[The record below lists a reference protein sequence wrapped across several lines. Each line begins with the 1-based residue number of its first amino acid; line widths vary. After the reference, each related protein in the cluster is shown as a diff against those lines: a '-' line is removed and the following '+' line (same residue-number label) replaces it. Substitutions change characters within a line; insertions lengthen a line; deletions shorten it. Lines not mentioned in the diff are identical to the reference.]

1 MVFSTLAKIV
11 SSLVSLYMVLCI
23 IRIFFSWIPSLT
35 DTKWGKLIA
44 RLTDPYLNLFRG
56 FSLFRTTAVD
66 FSPIVALAV
75 LSVLN
80 NLFMTLSYAVR
91 ITLGFI
97 LSLLLDAAWSA
108 ISFVLGFFLV
118 ISVIRIIGFLARIA
132 VLHPLWQILDGIIN
146 PLLFRINKIIYRGR
160 AVQYLQGL
168 ITGFVAV
175 LVVRALGGLLVRLL
189 TSLLMSLPI

>member
-11 SSLVSLYMVLCI
+11 SSLVSLYMILCI
-23 IRIFFSWIPSLT
+23 VRIFFSWIPSLT
-35 DTKWGKLIA
+35 DTKWGRLIA
-44 RLTDPYLNLFRG
+44 GLTDPYLNLFRG
-56 FSLFRTTAVD
+56 FSLFRTPAID

-108 ISFVLGFFLV
+108 ISFVLG
-118 ISVIRIIGFLARIA
+118 
-132 VLHPLWQILDGIIN
+132 
-146 PLLFRINKIIYRGR
+146 
-160 AVQYLQGL
+160 
-168 ITGFVAV
+168 
-175 LVVRALGGLLVRLL
+175 
-189 TSLLMSLPI
+189 LPAPAW

>member
-11 SSLVSLYMVLCI
+11 SSLVSLYMILCI
-23 IRIFFSWIPSLT
+23 VRIFFSWIPSLT
-35 DTKWGKLIA
+35 DTKWGRLIA
-44 RLTDPYLNLFRG
+44 GLTDPYLNLFRG
-56 FSLFRTTAVD
+56 FSLFRTPAID

-108 ISFVLGFFLV
+108 ISFLLGFFLV
-118 ISVIRIIGFLARIA
+118 ISLIRIIGFLARIA

-146 PLLFRINKIIYRGR
+146 PLLFRINRIIYRGR
-160 AVQYLQGL
+160 TVQYLQGL
-168 ITGFVAV
+168 ITGFIVV
-175 LVVRALGGLLVRLL
+175 LIVRTLGGFLVRLL

>member
-11 SSLVSLYMVLCI
+11 SSLVSLYMILCI
-23 IRIFFSWIPSLT
+23 VRIFFSWIPSLT
-35 DTKWGKLIA
+35 DTKWGRLIA
-44 RLTDPYLNLFRG
+44 GLTDPYLNLFRS
-56 FSLFRTTAVD
+56 FSLFRTPAID

-108 ISFVLGFFLV
+108 ISFLLGFFLV
-118 ISVIRIIGFLARIA
+118 ISLIRIIGFLARIA

-146 PLLFRINKIIYRGR
+146 PLLFRINRIIYRGR
-160 AVQYLQGL
+160 TVQYLQGL
-168 ITGFVAV
+168 ITGFIVV
-175 LVVRALGGLLVRLL
+175 LVVRTLGGFLVRLL

>member
-11 SSLVSLYMVLCI
+11 SSLVSLYMILCI
-23 IRIFFSWIPSLT
+23 VRIFFSWIPSLT
-35 DTKWGKLIA
+35 DTKWGRLIA
-44 RLTDPYLNLFRG
+44 GLTDPYLNLFRG
-56 FSLFRTTAVD
+56 FSLFRTPAID

-108 ISFVLGFFLV
+108 ISFLLGFFLV
-118 ISVIRIIGFLARIA
+118 ISLIRIIGFLARIA

>member
-1 MVFSTLAKIV
+1 
-11 SSLVSLYMVLCI
+11 
-23 IRIFFSWIPSLT
+23 
-35 DTKWGKLIA
+35 
-44 RLTDPYLNLFRG
+44 
-56 FSLFRTTAVD
+56 
-66 FSPIVALAV
+66 
-75 LSVLN
+75 
-80 NLFMTLSYAVR
+80 
-91 ITLGFI
+91 
-97 LSLLLDAAWSA
+97 

>member
-11 SSLVSLYMVLCI
+11 SSLVSLYMILCI
-23 IRIFFSWIPSLT
+23 VRIFFSWIPSLT
-35 DTKWGKLIA
+35 DTKWGRLIA
-44 RLTDPYLNLFRG
+44 GLTDPYLNLFRG
-56 FSLFRTTAVD
+56 FSLFRTPAID

-108 ISFVLGFFLV
+108 ISFLLGFFLV
-118 ISVIRIIGFLARIA
+118 ISLIRIIGFLARIA
-132 VLHPLWQILDGIIN
+132 VLHTLWQILDGIIN
-146 PLLFRINKIIYRGR
+146 PLLFRINRIIYRGR
-160 AVQYLQGL
+160 TVQYLQGL
-168 ITGFVAV
+168 ITGFIVV
-175 LVVRALGGLLVRLL
+175 LVMRTLGGFLVRLL

>member
-11 SSLVSLYMVLCI
+11 SSLVSLYMILCI
-23 IRIFFSWIPSLT
+23 VRIFFSWIPSLT
-35 DTKWGKLIA
+35 DTKWGRLIA
-44 RLTDPYLNLFRG
+44 GLTDPYLNLFRG
-56 FSLFRTTAVD
+56 FSLFRTPAID

-108 ISFVLGFFLV
+108 ISFLLGFFLV
-118 ISVIRIIGFLARIA
+118 ISLIRIIGFLARIA

-146 PLLFRINKIIYRGR
+146 PLLFRVNKIIYRGR
-160 AVQYLQGL
+160 TVQYLQGL
-168 ITGFVAV
+168 ITGFIVV
-175 LVVRALGGLLVRLL
+175 LIVRTLGGFLVRLL

>member
-1 MVFSTLAKIV
+1 MIFSILAKIV
-11 SSLVSLYMVLCI
+11 SSLISLYMVLCI

-35 DTKWGKLIA
+35 DTKWGKLIS
-44 RLTDPYLNLFRG
+44 RLTDPYLNLFRDI
-56 FSLFRTTAVD
+56 SLFRTTAVD
-66 FSPIVALAV
+66 FSPIIALAV

-80 NLFMTLSYAVR
+80 NLFITLSYAMR

-168 ITGFVAV
+168 ITGFVVV
-175 LVVRALGGLLVRLL
+175 LVVRALGGFLVRLL

>member
-56 FSLFRTTAVD
+56 FSLFRATAVD

-118 ISVIRIIGFLARIA
+118 ISVVRIIGFLARIA

>member
-11 SSLVSLYMVLCI
+11 SSLVSLYMILCI
-23 IRIFFSWIPSLT
+23 VRIFFSWIPSLT
-35 DTKWGKLIA
+35 DTKWGRLIA
-44 RLTDPYLNLFRG
+44 GLTDPYLNLFRG
-56 FSLFRTTAVD
+56 FSLFRTPAID

-108 ISFVLGFFLV
+108 ISFLLGFFLV
-118 ISVIRIIGFLARIA
+118 ISLIRIIGFLARIA

-146 PLLFRINKIIYRGR
+146 PLLFRVNKIIYRGR
-160 AVQYLQGL
+160 TVQYLQGL
-168 ITGFVAV
+168 ITGFIVV
-175 LVVRALGGLLVRLL
+175 LVMRTLGGFLVRLL

>member
-11 SSLVSLYMVLCI
+11 SSLVSLYMILCI
-23 IRIFFSWIPSLT
+23 VRIFFSWIPSLT
-35 DTKWGKLIA
+35 DTKWGRLIA
-44 RLTDPYLNLFRG
+44 GLTDPYLNLFRG
-56 FSLFRTTAVD
+56 FSLFRTPAID

-108 ISFVLGFFLV
+108 ISFLLGFFLV
-118 ISVIRIIGFLARIA
+118 ISLIRIIGFLARIA

-146 PLLFRINKIIYRGR
+146 PLLFRINRIIYRGR
-160 AVQYLQGL
+160 TVQYLQGL
-168 ITGFVAV
+168 ITGFIVV
-175 LVVRALGGLLVRLL
+175 LVMRTLGGFLVRLL

>member
-56 FSLFRTTAVD
+56 FSLFRTPAID

-108 ISFVLGFFLV
+108 ISFLLGFFLV
-118 ISVIRIIGFLARIA
+118 ISLIRIIGFLARIA

-146 PLLFRINKIIYRGR
+146 PLLFRINRIIYRGR
-160 AVQYLQGL
+160 TVQYLQGL
-168 ITGFVAV
+168 ITGFIVV
-175 LVVRALGGLLVRLL
+175 LVVRTLGGFLVRLL

>member
-11 SSLVSLYMVLCI
+11 SSLVSLYMILCI
-23 IRIFFSWIPSLT
+23 VRIFFTWIASLT
-35 DTKWGKLIA
+35 DTKWGRLIA
-44 RLTDPYLNLFRG
+44 GLTDPYLNLFRS
-56 FSLFRTTAVD
+56 FSLFRTPAID

-97 LSLLLDAAWSA
+97 LSLLLDAAWAA
-108 ISFVLGFFLV
+108 ISVLLGFFLV
-118 ISVIRIIGFLARIA
+118 ISLIRIIGFLARIA
-132 VLHPLWQILDGIIN
+132 VLHRLWQILDGIIS
-146 PLLFRINKIIYRGR
+146 PLLFRINRIIYRGR
-160 AVQYLQGL
+160 TVLYLQGL
-168 ITGFVAV
+168 ITGFIVV
-175 LVVRALGGLLVRLL
+175 LVMRTLGGFLVRLL

>member
-175 LVVRALGGLLVRLL
+175 LVVRALGGFLVRLL

>member
-44 RLTDPYLNLFRG
+44 RLTDPYLNLFRS
-56 FSLFRTTAVD
+56 FSLFRTPAID

-108 ISFVLGFFLV
+108 ISFLLGFFLV
-118 ISVIRIIGFLARIA
+118 ISLIRIIGFLARIA

-146 PLLFRINKIIYRGR
+146 PLLFRINRIIYRGR
-160 AVQYLQGL
+160 TVQYLQGL
-168 ITGFVAV
+168 ITGFIVV
-175 LVVRALGGLLVRLL
+175 LVMRTLGGFLVRLL

>member
-1 MVFSTLAKIV
+1 MI
-11 SSLVSLYMVLCI
+11 LCI
-23 IRIFFSWIPSLT
+23 VRIFFSWIPSLT
-35 DTKWGKLIA
+35 DTKWGRLIA
-44 RLTDPYLNLFRG
+44 GLTDPYLNLFRG
-56 FSLFRTTAVD
+56 FSLFRTPAID

-108 ISFVLGFFLV
+108 ISFLLGFFLV
-118 ISVIRIIGFLARIA
+118 ISLIRIIGFLARIA

-146 PLLFRINKIIYRGR
+146 PLLFRINRIIYRGR
-160 AVQYLQGL
+160 TVQYLQGL
-168 ITGFVAV
+168 ITGFIVV
-175 LVVRALGGLLVRLL
+175 LVVRTLGGFLVRLL

>member
-1 MVFSTLAKIV
+1 MIFSILAKIV
-11 SSLVSLYMVLCI
+11 SSLISLYMVLCI

-35 DTKWGKLIA
+35 DTKWGQLIS
-44 RLTDPYLNLFRG
+44 RLTDPYLNLFRDI
-56 FSLFRTTAVD
+56 SLFRTTAVD
-66 FSPIVALAV
+66 FSPIIALAV

-80 NLFMTLSYAVR
+80 NLFITLSYAMR

-168 ITGFVAV
+168 ITGFVVV
-175 LVVRALGGLLVRLL
+175 LVVRALGGFLVRLL